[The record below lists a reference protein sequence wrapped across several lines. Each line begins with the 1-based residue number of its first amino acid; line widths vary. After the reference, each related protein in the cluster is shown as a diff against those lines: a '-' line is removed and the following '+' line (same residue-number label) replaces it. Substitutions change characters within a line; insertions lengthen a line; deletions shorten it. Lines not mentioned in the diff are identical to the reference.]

1 MSFANM
7 KVGMRLGGGFALV
20 LALLVAVTLLGLSRM
35 GQIQA
40 GLNEILQVNNV
51 EADAATALRLT
62 VIDRMV
68 AVRNL
73 ALLSDAAEMQPE
85 AERIKVQERKYAAAE
100 DKLNKMFST
109 LAGTTAE
116 EKAMM
121 PKIKAAETAVLP
133 LIAKAAE
140 LGLANKPEEVTRLL
154 MKEIRPLQTKWIES
168 LNDLIALEE
177 KLNAQAADDAENA
190 YANARTLMLGLAALA
205 VASGVL
211 IAWLVT
217 RSITGPL
224 NQAVKVAQTVAA
236 GDLGSQIDVKTTD
249 ETGQLLLALKGMN
262 DSLVRI
268 VGEVRIGT
276 DTIATASSQ
285 IASGNLDLSSRT
297 EQQASSLEET
307 ASSMEELTSTVKQNA
322 DNARQAN
329 GLAQSASAVAV
340 KGGAVVSQ
348 VVETMG
354 SINDSAKKIA
364 DIIGVIDGIA
374 FQTNILALNAAVEA
388 ARAGE
393 QGRGFAVVA
402 SEVRNLAQRSAAAA
416 KEIKGLIGDSVAK
429 VEDGSKLVD
438 QAGATMQEIV
448 DSVRRVTDIMSE
460 ITAASVE
467 QSAGI
472 EQVNQAITE
481 MDAVTQQNAALVEEA
496 AAAAESLQGQAEHLT
511 QVVGVFK
518 IGAATAAVAA
528 PAPVASRPTLVA
540 VPVKAARSKA
550 KPPAVGVKPKLVA
563 NASGSDS
570 ESGRLHE
577 ASGRSEQALEILLV
591 NS

>member
-133 LIAKAAE
+133 LIAKVAE

-177 KLNAQAADDAENA
+177 KLNAQAADDAEKA

-467 QSAGI
+467 QSVGI

-518 IGAATAAVAA
+518 IGAAPAAVAA
-528 PAPVASRPTLVA
+528 PAPAASRPTLVA

-563 NASGSDS
+563 NASGPDT
-570 ESGRLHE
+570 EWDE
-577 ASGRSEQALEILLV
+577 F
-591 NS
+591 